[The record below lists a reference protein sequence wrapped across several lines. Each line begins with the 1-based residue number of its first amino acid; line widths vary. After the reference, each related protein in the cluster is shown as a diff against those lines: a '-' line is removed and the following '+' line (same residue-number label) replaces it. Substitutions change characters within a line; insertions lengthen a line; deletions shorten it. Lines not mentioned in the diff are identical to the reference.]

1 MTSIILFDFLI
12 FGLTIRRN
20 LHTLKVM
27 MELRTTPAQ
36 LNVTVLLVKDGKRFL
51 VLKSVLF

>member
-12 FGLTIRRN
+12 FGLTIGQN

-27 MELRTTPAQ
+27 MELRTTPAG
-36 LNVTVLLVKDGKRFL
+36 LNELLVKDGKRFL